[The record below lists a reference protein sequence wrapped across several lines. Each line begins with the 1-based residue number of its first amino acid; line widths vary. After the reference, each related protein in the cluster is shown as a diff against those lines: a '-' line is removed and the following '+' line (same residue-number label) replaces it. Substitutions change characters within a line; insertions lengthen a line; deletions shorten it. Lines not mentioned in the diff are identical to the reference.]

1 MIEEVNSMKCVLVAN
16 TDTGS
21 VLRATVHFRDG
32 KVRAE
37 PATMVD
43 ATFVK
48 NLLDTPHAGDGK
60 NVVLAD
66 DPKAW
71 FESLP
76 MQYHGTYLVA
86 RMMKDKAAKKGANF
100 DLILQG

>member
-1 MIEEVNSMKCVLVAN
+1 MKCVLVAN
-16 TDTGS
+16 TDKGA
-21 VLRATVHFRDG
+21 VLRATVYFRDG
-32 KVRAE
+32 KATAE
-37 PATMVD
+37 PATAAD

-48 NLLDTPHAGDGK
+48 NLLSAVHIARGQEI
-60 NVVLAD
+60 VLAD

-76 MQYHGTYLVA
+76 MQYRGTYLVA
-86 RMMKDKAAKKGANF
+86 RMMQDKAAKKDVNF